1 MIGFSFIIDTLETEE
16 QKITADNICNNYYEL
31 MYKTAYKILNNGP
44 DAEDAVIQTV
54 INICQNIDN
63 FIGKKQP
70 DIERMVGRYA
80 SNAAINIYNKNKL
93 ISERTEPLNQNQ
105 DNYLTEDD
113 YNLIT
118 DPNNYGVLQK
128 YIVKLDT
135 VSKQL
140 IVDRYVHGL
149 TCKEIG
155 KKLNIPDS
163 TVSTKINRAIK
174 KMRKMYEE
182 DHKEMERSA
191 DKK

>member
-1 MIGFSFIIDTLETEE
+1 MIGFSFIIDTLDTEE
-16 QKITADNICNNYYEL
+16 QKVTAEHICNNYYEL
-31 MYKTAYKILNNGP
+31 MYKTAYKILNNEP

-54 INICQNIDN
+54 INICQNIN
-63 FIGKKQP
+63 KFIGKKQP

-93 ISERTEPLNQNQ
+93 RSERTEPFNENQ
-105 DNYLTEDD
+105 DNCLTEDD

-128 YIVKLDT
+128 YIIKLDT

-155 KKLNIPDS
+155 KKLNISDS

-174 KMRKMYEE
+174 KIKKMYEE
-182 DHKEMERSA
+182 DHK
-191 DKK
+191 